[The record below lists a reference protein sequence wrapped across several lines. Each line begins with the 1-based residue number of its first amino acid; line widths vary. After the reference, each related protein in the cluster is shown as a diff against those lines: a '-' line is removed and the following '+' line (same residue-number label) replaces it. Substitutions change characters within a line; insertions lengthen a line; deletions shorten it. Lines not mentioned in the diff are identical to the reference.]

1 MKCPFHSARVH
12 TLSYNCR
19 KSDGTLPTVEIGK
32 FCSIGAN
39 CTFILAHHNPYL
51 VSTTPSPR
59 YSLFSHQ
66 QGNLSGFARGDIIIE
81 NDVWIG
87 ANVTILDNVRISSG
101 AIIAAGAIITKDVP
115 PYSIVGGNPG
125 KIIKYR
131 FNEEQIKAL
140 LQIRW
145 WDREDIDKETD
156 IFSNDIQSAELLNGT

>member
-1 MKCPFHSARVH
+1 
-12 TLSYNCR
+12 
-19 KSDGTLPTVEIGK
+19 
-32 FCSIGAN
+32 
-39 CTFILAHHNPYL
+39 
-51 VSTTPSPR
+51 
-59 YSLFSHQ
+59 
-66 QGNLSGFARGDIIIE
+66 LSGFARGDIIIE